1 MKKYIIQKI
10 ISIFIIL
17 SIISCTSV
25 KTKTKHDSQLI
36 QIIFEDYIKEHKEYK
51 PDRELKAVEIYVRKE
66 KLNGLTVSVFDIP
79 IDNITIKS
87 EQEKLIGQYNNILF
101 EIYGFENLENKEG
114 SFFQNPNF
122 HIDTTTKLIK
132 KFSDEWEPYIYIQY
146 NLINNSKTTRYF
158 DGRQIEEKFKL

>member
-1 MKKYIIQKI
+1 MKKYIIEKI

-17 SIISCTSV
+17 SVISCTSV

-66 KLNGLTVSVFDIP
+66 KSDGLTVSIFDIP

-101 EIYGFENLENKEG
+101 EIYGLDNLEDKKK

-122 HIDTTTKLIK
+122 HIDTTTMLIK
-132 KFSDEWEPYIYIQY
+132 KLSDEWEPYVYIQY
-146 NLINNSKTTRYF
+146 DFKKNYKTIRYL
-158 DGRQIEEKFKL
+158 DGRKIEQKFKF